1 MPQINQLP
9 VLSTISSGDQL
20 PVYSPNNGDARR
32 TSIGSLLTFFQ
43 QSFAS
48 PTLSVN
54 LYVPGSG
61 FNITV
66 PTPVSNDQWMLLQ
79 PAGTLATGTITLP
92 LNTGVPDGTT
102 VLITTTQEITSLTIA
117 LNGATAIYGGVS
129 FLGAGSATAIR
140 FYQPT
145 NSWYQIN
152 AETVYGTNM
161 QAFLAVP
168 SSANLRAAM
177 TDETGTG
184 VLVFNNTPTLMTP
197 ILGTPTSGTLTN
209 CTGLPIATGVSNL
222 GTGVATFLTTPS
234 SANLLAALTDETGT
248 GANVFANTPTLVTPV
263 IGAATG
269 TSLAVTAAV
278 TSSGTAGVGYATG
291 AGGAVTQITSRT
303 TGVTLDKTSGAITLF
318 SAAGSATAATF
329 TVTNSTVSATDVIIL
344 NQKSGTDLYDLMVT
358 AVAAGSFNITFR
370 TTGGTTTEQPVFNF
384 AVIKGVA
391 A

>member
-1 MPQINQLP
+1 MPTINQLSP
-9 VLSTISSGDQL
+9 ISQVSGGDQL
-20 PVYSPNNGDARR
+20 PIYVPNNGDARR
-32 TSIGSLLTFFQ
+32 VSVTQLLQYFQ
-43 QSFAS
+43 QTFAS
-48 PTLSVN
+48 PTLATN
-54 LYVPGSG
+54 LYVPGTG

-117 LNGATAIYGGVS
+117 LNGASAIYGGVTS
-129 FLGAGSATAIR
+129 LAAGTATAIR

-152 AETVYGTNM
+152 AETVYAAGVQTW
-161 QAFLAVP
+161 LATP

-184 VLVFNNTPTLMTP
+184 VLVFNNTPTLITP
-197 ILGTPTSGTLTN
+197 IL
-209 CTGLPIATGVSNL
+209 
-222 GTGVATFLTTPS
+222 
-234 SANLLAALTDETGT
+234 
-248 GANVFANTPTLVTPV
+248 
-263 IGAATG
+263 GAATG
-269 TSLAVTAAV
+269 TSLAVTDAV

-291 AGGAVTQITSRT
+291 AGGTVTQGTSRT
-303 TGVTLDKTSGAITLF
+303 TGVTLNKTSGAITLF
-318 SAAGSATAATF
+318 SAAGTTVATTF
-329 TVTNSTVSATDVIIL
+329 TVTNSTVAATDVIIL
-344 NQKSGTDLYDLMVT
+344 SQKSGTDLYDLMVT
-358 AVAAGSFNITFR
+358 AVGAGSFNITFR

-384 AVIKGVA
+384 VVIKGVA